1 MMNKNGFS
9 RCGENYINRLRKEGR
24 YSTAHVYKNAL
35 YSFSKFCGTLNMS
48 FRQVTKERLRRYGQ
62 YLYECGLK
70 PNTISTYMRMLRS
83 IYNRGVEAGS
93 APYVPRLFHD
103 VYTGVDVRQKKA
115 LPAGEL
121 HRLLYED
128 PKSERLRRTQT
139 IAALMFQFC
148 GMSFAD
154 LAHLEKS
161 ALDQSVLRYNRIKT
175 KTPMSVEVLD
185 TARGMINQLRSNQE
199 PIPDCP
205 DYLFD
210 ILCGNKK
217 RKDERAY
224 REYQSA
230 LRRFNN
236 RLKDLA
242 RALRLKSPVSSYTL
256 RHSWATTA
264 KYRGVPIEMIS
275 ESLGHKSIK
284 TTQIYLKGFE
294 LRERTEVNKGNL
306 SYVRNC
312 CVDRKKSVKC

>member
-217 RKDERAY
+217 WKDERAY

-236 RLKDLA
+236 CLKDLA
-242 RALRLKSPVSSYTL
+242 RALRLNSPVSSYTL

-306 SYVRNC
+306 SYIRNY
-312 CVDRKKSVKC
+312 RLGR

>member
-35 YSFSKFCGTLNMS
+35 YSFGRYCGTLNVS
-48 FRQVTKERLRRYGQ
+48 FKQVTKERLRRYGQ

-115 LPAGEL
+115 LSAGEL
-121 HRLLYED
+121 HKLLYED
-128 PKSERLRRTQT
+128 PKSERLRRTQI

-161 ALDQSVLRYNRIKT
+161 ALDQSVLLYNRIKT

-210 ILCGNKK
+210 ILCSNKK

-230 LRRFNN
+230 LRNFNN

-242 RALRLKSPVSSYTL
+242 RVLRLKSPVSSYTL

-294 LRERTEVNKGNL
+294 LKERTEVNKGNL
-306 SYVRNC
+306 SYIRNY
-312 CVDRKKSVKC
+312 RLG

>member
-83 IYNRGVEAGS
+83 IYNRAVEAGS

-306 SYVRNC
+306 SYIRNY
-312 CVDRKKSVKC
+312 RLGR

>member
-1 MMNKNGFS
+1 MQMMNKNGFS

-121 HRLLYED
+121 HKLLYED

-154 LAHLEKS
+154 LAHLERS

-185 TARGMINQLRSNQE
+185 TAKGMINQLRSNQE

-205 DYLFD
+205 NYLFD

-306 SYVRNC
+306 SYIRNY
-312 CVDRKKSVKC
+312 RLG

>member
-1 MMNKNGFS
+1 MQMMNKNGFS

-35 YSFSKFCGTLNMS
+35 YSFGRYCGTLNVS
-48 FRQVTKERLRRYGQ
+48 FKQVTKERLRRYGQ

-115 LPAGEL
+115 LSAGEL
-121 HRLLYED
+121 HKLLYED
-128 PKSERLRRTQT
+128 PKLERLRRTQI

-185 TARGMINQLRSNQE
+185 TARGMINQLWSNQE

-210 ILCGNKK
+210 ILCNNKK

-230 LRRFNN
+230 LRNFNN
-236 RLKDLA
+236 SLKDLA
-242 RALRLKSPVSSYTL
+242 RVLRLKSPVSSYTL

-294 LRERTEVNKGNL
+294 LKERTEVNKGNL
-306 SYVRNC
+306 SYIRNY
-312 CVDRKKSVKC
+312 RLG

>member
-154 LAHLEKS
+154 LAHLAKS

-236 RLKDLA
+236 CLKDLA
-242 RALRLKSPVSSYTL
+242 RALRLNSPVSSYTL

-306 SYVRNC
+306 SYIRNY
-312 CVDRKKSVKC
+312 RLGR

>member
-48 FRQVTKERLRRYGQ
+48 FRQVTKGRLRRYGQ

-121 HRLLYED
+121 HKLLYED
-128 PKSERLRRTQT
+128 PKSERLRRTQA

-161 ALDQSVLRYNRIKT
+161 ALDQNVLRYNRIKT
-175 KTPMSVEVLD
+175 KTPMSVEILD
-185 TARGMINQLRSNQE
+185 TAKEMINRLRSNQDSH
-199 PIPDCP
+199 PDSP

-210 ILCGNKK
+210 ILSSDKK
-217 RKDERAY
+217 RTDERAY

-242 RALRLKSPVSSYTL
+242 RALRLKSPVTSYTL

-264 KYRGVPIEMIS
+264 KYRGVSIEMIS

-294 LRERTEVNKGNL
+294 LKERTEVNKGNL

-312 CVDRKKSVKC
+312 CVDRW

>member
-224 REYQSA
+224 REYPSA

-236 RLKDLA
+236 CLKDLA
-242 RALRLKSPVSSYTL
+242 RALRLNSPVSSYTL

-306 SYVRNC
+306 SYIRNY
-312 CVDRKKSVKC
+312 RLGR

>member
-35 YSFSKFCGTLNMS
+35 YSFGRYCGTLNVS
-48 FRQVTKERLRRYGQ
+48 FKQVTKERLRRYGQ

-115 LPAGEL
+115 LSAGEL
-121 HRLLYED
+121 HKLLYED
-128 PKSERLRRTQT
+128 PKSERLRRTQI

-185 TARGMINQLRSNQE
+185 TARGMINQLWSNQE

-210 ILCGNKK
+210 ILCSNKK

-230 LRRFNN
+230 LRNFNN

-242 RALRLKSPVSSYTL
+242 RVLRLKSPVSSYTL
-256 RHSWATTA
+256 W
-264 KYRGVPIEMIS
+264 
-275 ESLGHKSIK
+275 HKWEYYKNSTVYI
-284 TTQIYLKGFE
+284 
-294 LRERTEVNKGNL
+294 
-306 SYVRNC
+306 
-312 CVDRKKSVKC
+312 

>member
-35 YSFSKFCGTLNMS
+35 YAFSKFCGTLNMS

-236 RLKDLA
+236 CLKDLA
-242 RALRLKSPVSSYTL
+242 RALRLNSPVSSYTL

-294 LRERTEVNKGNL
+294 LRDRTEVNKGNL
-306 SYVRNC
+306 SYIRNY
-312 CVDRKKSVKC
+312 RLGR

>member
-1 MMNKNGFS
+1 MNKNGFNQ
-9 RCGENYINRLRKEGR
+9 CAGAYIERLRKEGR

-35 YSFSKFCGTLNMS
+35 FSFSKFCGTTNIS
-48 FRQVTKERLRRYGQ
+48 FRQVTRECLRCYGQ
-62 YLYECGLK
+62 YLYESGLK
-70 PNTISTYMRMLRS
+70 LNTVSTYMRMLRS
-83 IYNRGVEAGS
+83 IYNRGVEAGR

-103 VYTGVDVRQKKA
+103 VYTGVDIRQKKA
-115 LPAGEL
+115 MPVLEL
-121 HRLLYED
+121 HKLLYED

-161 ALDQSVLRYNRIKT
+161 ALNQNVLQYNRIKT
-175 KTPMSVEVLD
+175 KTPMSLEILD
-185 TARGMINQLRSNQE
+185 SAKEMIDQLRSNK
-199 PIPDCP
+199 PAVPDCP
-205 DYLFD
+205 DYLFN
-210 ILCGNKK
+210 ILHGDKK

-230 LRRFNN
+230 LRSFNN
-236 RLKDLA
+236 CLKDLA
-242 RALRLKSPVSSYTL
+242 RALHLNSPVTSYTF

-284 TTQIYLKGFE
+284 TTQIYLKGFG
-294 LRERTEVNKGNL
+294 LRERTEVNRKNL

-312 CVDRKKSVKC
+312 NVSR

>member
-48 FRQVTKERLRRYGQ
+48 FRQVTKGRLRRYGQ

-83 IYNRGVEAGS
+83 IYNRGVDMHQ
-93 APYVPRLFHD
+93 APYVHGLFRD
-103 VYTGVDVRQKKA
+103 VFTGVDTRQKKA
-115 LPAGEL
+115 IPIGEL
-121 HRLLYED
+121 HMLLNKD
-128 PKSERLRRTQT
+128 PQSEKLRRTQA
-139 IAALMFQFC
+139 IANLLFQFC
-148 GMSFAD
+148 GMPFSD

-161 ALDQSVLRYNRIKT
+161 NLERGLLKYNRTKT
-175 KTPMSVEVLD
+175 GTPMSIEVLESAQNAIGGLYNKSD
-185 TARGMINQLRSNQE
+185 ARSSGY
-199 PIPDCP
+199 P
-205 DYLFD
+205 DYLFR
-210 ILCGNKK
+210 ILSGAYK
-217 RKDERAY
+217 RNEEGAY

-236 RLKDLA
+236 ELKSLS
-242 RALRLKSPVSSYTL
+242 RKLRLHSPVTSYTL

-294 LRERTEVNKGNL
+294 LEERTKVNKSNY
-306 SYVRNC
+306 SYVCNF
-312 CVDRKKSVKC
+312 KML

>member
-93 APYVPRLFHD
+93 APYVSRLFHD

-236 RLKDLA
+236 CLKDLA
-242 RALRLKSPVSSYTL
+242 RALRLTSPVSSYTL

-306 SYVRNC
+306 SYIRNY
-312 CVDRKKSVKC
+312 RLGR

>member
-70 PNTISTYMRMLRS
+70 PNTISTYMRMLRC
-83 IYNRGVEAGS
+83 IYNRGFEAGS

-115 LPAGEL
+115 LPIGEL
-121 HRLLYED
+121 RRLLYED
-128 PKSERLRRTQT
+128 PKSERLRRTQA

-161 ALDQSVLRYNRIKT
+161 ALDQNVLRYNRIKT
-175 KTPMSVEVLD
+175 KTPMSVEILD
-185 TARGMINQLRSNQE
+185 TAKEMINRLRSNQDSH
-199 PIPDCP
+199 PDSP

-210 ILCGNKK
+210 ILSSDKK
-217 RKDERAY
+217 RTDERAY

-242 RALRLKSPVSSYTL
+242 RALRLKSPVTSYTL

-264 KYRGVPIEMIS
+264 KYRGVSIEMIS

-294 LRERTEVNKGNL
+294 LKERTEVNKGNL
-306 SYVRNC
+306 SYIKNC
-312 CVDRKKSVKC
+312 YVGK

>member
-9 RCGENYINRLRKEGR
+9 RCAEFYIGRLRKEGR
-24 YSTAHVYKNAL
+24 HSTAHVYKNAIF
-35 YSFSKFCGTLNMS
+35 SFSKFCGTSHVS
-48 FRQVTKERLRRYGQ
+48 FRQVTRERLRRYGQ

-115 LPAGEL
+115 LPIGEL
-121 HRLLYED
+121 RRLLYED
-128 PKSERLRRTQT
+128 PKSERLRRTQA

-161 ALDQSVLRYNRIKT
+161 ALDQNVLRYNRIKT
-175 KTPMSVEVLD
+175 KTPVSVEILD
-185 TARGMINQLRSNQE
+185 TAKEMINRLRSNQDSH
-199 PIPDCP
+199 PDSP

-210 ILCGNKK
+210 ILSSDKK
-217 RKDERAY
+217 RTDERAY

-242 RALRLKSPVSSYTL
+242 RALRLKSPVTSYTL

-264 KYRGVPIEMIS
+264 KYRGVSIEMIS

-284 TTQIYLKGFE
+284 TTQIYLKGFG
-294 LRERTEVNKGNL
+294 LKERTEVNKGNL

-312 CVDRKKSVKC
+312 CVDRW

>member
-217 RKDERAY
+217 RTDERAY

-236 RLKDLA
+236 CLKDLA
-242 RALRLKSPVSSYTL
+242 RALRLNSPVSSYTL

-306 SYVRNC
+306 SYIRNY
-312 CVDRKKSVKC
+312 RLGR

>member
-103 VYTGVDVRQKKA
+103 VYTGVDICQKKA

-121 HRLLYED
+121 HKLLYED
-128 PKSERLRRTQT
+128 PKSERLRRTQI

-185 TARGMINQLRSNQE
+185 TAKGMINQLRSNQE

-205 DYLFD
+205 NYLFD

-306 SYVRNC
+306 SYIRNY
-312 CVDRKKSVKC
+312 RLG

>member
-35 YSFSKFCGTLNMS
+35 YSFGRYCGTLNVS
-48 FRQVTKERLRRYGQ
+48 FKQVTKERLRRYGQ

-83 IYNRGVEAGS
+83 IYNRGVDMHQ
-93 APYVPRLFHD
+93 APYVHGLFRD
-103 VYTGVDVRQKKA
+103 VFTGVDTRQKKA
-115 LPAGEL
+115 IPIGEL
-121 HRLLYED
+121 HMLLNKD
-128 PKSERLRRTQT
+128 PQSEKLRRTQA
-139 IAALMFQFC
+139 IANLLFQFC
-148 GMSFAD
+148 GMPFSD

-161 ALDQSVLRYNRIKT
+161 NLERGLLKYNRTKT
-175 KTPMSVEVLD
+175 GTPMSIEVLESAQNAIGGLYNKSD
-185 TARGMINQLRSNQE
+185 ARSSGY
-199 PIPDCP
+199 P
-205 DYLFD
+205 DYLFR
-210 ILCGNKK
+210 ILSGAYK
-217 RKDERAY
+217 RNEEGAY

-236 RLKDLA
+236 ELKSLS
-242 RALRLKSPVSSYTL
+242 RKLRLHSPVTSYTL

-294 LRERTEVNKGNL
+294 LEERTKVNKLNY
-306 SYVRNC
+306 SYVCNF
-312 CVDRKKSVKC
+312 KML

>member
-121 HRLLYED
+121 HKLLYED

-185 TARGMINQLRSNQE
+185 TAKGMINQLRSNQE

-205 DYLFD
+205 NYLFD

-284 TTQIYLKGFE
+284 NTQIYLKGFE

-306 SYVRNC
+306 SYIRNY
-312 CVDRKKSVKC
+312 RLG